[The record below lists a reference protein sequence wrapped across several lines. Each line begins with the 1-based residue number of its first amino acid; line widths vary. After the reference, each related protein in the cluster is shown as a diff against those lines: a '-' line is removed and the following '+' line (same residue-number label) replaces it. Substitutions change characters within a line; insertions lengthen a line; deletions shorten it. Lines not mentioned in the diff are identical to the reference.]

1 LTSTDVSARG
11 TPGPGHSVS
20 LGPVSDQ
27 LFIVLRVCLLAL
39 VYLVFFRVL
48 RAVWVE
54 LRAEGVP
61 TGAAMTPTV
70 ATRRAPRPAPVTAQ
84 APAGGAGSGA
94 AGSPPARLV
103 VVAPASLVGL
113 TFGLDGETTIGRG
126 AGCGVAI
133 DDAHVSKLHARVY
146 PHEGTW
152 LVEDLGSTNGTS
164 VDGAPIS
171 GPTPLAPG
179 GRISIGEIVMELA

>member
-1 LTSTDVSARG
+1 M
-11 TPGPGHSVS
+11 
-20 LGPVSDQ
+20 SDQ
-27 LFIVLRVCLLAL
+27 LLIVLRVCLLAL

-54 LRAEGVP
+54 LRDEGASA
-61 TGAAMTPTV
+61 GAATTPTV
-70 ATRRAPRPAPVTAQ
+70 AARRVSRPAPVP
-84 APAGGAGSGA
+84 APAAVGGGGPAPVDPASS
-94 AGSPPARLV
+94 SPAPARLV
-103 VVAPASLVGL
+103 VVAPPSLAGHA
-113 TFGLDGETTIGRG
+113 FALDGETTIGRG

-133 DDAHVSKLHARVY
+133 NDAHVSKLHARVY

-152 LVEDLGSTNGTS
+152 FVEDLGSTNGTS

-171 GPTPLAPG
+171 APTPIGAG